1 MMGGHYWSGRS
12 SYPDE
17 EAAVR
22 MATAVLARHLRIN
35 EKPVLSNVTLQSKC
49 IPQYHVGHDERLK
62 RAHADLMR
70 GFSGRV
76 AVAGSSFGGVGL
88 NDCIRGAREVAKKM
102 AESEVDVTGLERWVQ
117 EERWVTKIE
126 PK

>member
-1 MMGGHYWSGRS
+1 
-12 SYPDE
+12 
-17 EAAVR
+17 
-22 MATAVLARHLRIN
+22 MATAVLARHLRIS

-49 IPQYHVGHDERLK
+49 IPQYHVGHDERLR
-62 RAHADLMR
+62 RAHADLTR

-102 AESEVDVTGLERWVQ
+102 AGGGVDVTGLERWAQ
-117 EERWVTKIE
+117 EDIWVKKIE
-126 PK
+126 LK